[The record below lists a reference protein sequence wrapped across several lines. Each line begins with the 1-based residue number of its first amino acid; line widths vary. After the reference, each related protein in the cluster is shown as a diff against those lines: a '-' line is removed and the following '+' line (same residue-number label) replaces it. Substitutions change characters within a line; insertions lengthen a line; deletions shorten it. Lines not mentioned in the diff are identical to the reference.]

1 MSQILWEKSLK
12 NLYVGNLLNRGF
24 GRGKS
29 QILFEKNWNSCPR
42 ELPNSHRISIL
53 WSVTG
58 SPLSDFFPNY
68 GGLNS
73 LFSLF
78 LVISKHFGENFHGF
92 EKNSC
97 SNNLASLQEIVEEG
111 ISKEEPVFITLP
123 ND

>member
-1 MSQILWEKSLK
+1 MKKTGIAALENFQIVTESLFYEVS
-12 NLYVGNLLNRGF
+12 LGHHWV
-24 GRGKS
+24 
-29 QILFEKNWNSCPR
+29 
-42 ELPNSHRISIL
+42 
-53 WSVTG
+53 
-58 SPLSDFFPNY
+58 NY

-92 EKNSC
+92 EKNAC